1 MEQTRMTFTLG
12 LAAELTQGVVLSG
25 FAGQPITDLASLED
39 AGPGDLSFFDGE
51 RYRKAA
57 LASRAGAMLV
67 RKPLAGWS
75 GSQIQ
80 VAAPYESFLQVANA
94 LYPPEC
100 PPVGVHTTALVSS
113 EASIATDASIGPHV
127 IVEAG
132 ASIGTRSVI
141 SSNTFIGRGASIGPD
156 CVLYPNVVVW
166 HRTRLGARVIVHAG
180 AVIGDDG
187 FGYRRDAT
195 GHRKIP
201 HVGNVEV
208 GDDVEIGSNTTI
220 DRGTFGAT
228 RIGAGSKID
237 NLVQIGHNVQIG
249 ERVLV
254 VAQAGLAGSSQVGD
268 DAILAGQVGVGDH
281 AVIGPGAVLVAKS
294 GVDKRA
300 KGGEAHGGTPIMP
313 YKQWMQVSAALRYL
327 PGLLARV
334 RGLERRL
341 RLDPTTDE

>member
-1 MEQTRMTFTLG
+1 MGQTRIALTLRR
-12 LAAELTQGVVLSG
+12 AAELTGGVVVSG
-25 FAGQPITDLASLED
+25 PQEQPITDLASLED
-39 AGPGDLSFFDGE
+39 AGPGDLSFFDSE

-57 LASRAGAMLV
+57 IASKAGAMLV
-67 RKPLAGWS
+67 RKPLEGWH

-80 VAAPYESFLQVANA
+80 VAAPYPSFLQLAIE
-94 LYPPEC
+94 LFPPDR
-100 PPVGVHTTALVSS
+100 PRVGVHASAVVSP
-113 EASIATDASIGPHV
+113 EATIAPDASIGPHV
-127 IVEAG
+127 VVEAG
-132 ASIGTRSVI
+132 ASIGERSVLL
-141 SSNTFIGRGASIGPD
+141 SNVFIGRGAAIGPD

-166 HRTRLGARVIVHAG
+166 ERTRLGARVIVHAG

-187 FGYRRDAT
+187 FGYRRDER

-201 HVGNVEV
+201 HVGSVEV
-208 GDDVEIGSNTTI
+208 ADDVEIGSNTTI

-254 VAQAGLAGSSQVGD
+254 VAQAGLAGSSRVGD
-268 DAILAGQVGVGDH
+268 HAILAGQVGVGDH
-281 AVIGPGAVLVAKS
+281 AVIGAGAVLVAKS

-300 KGGEAHGGTPIMP
+300 KGGEVHGGTPIMP

-327 PGLLARV
+327 PALLERV
-334 RGLERRL
+334 RRLEKQGRS
-341 RLDPTTDE
+341 